1 MTRPTSSDPGLILQ
15 LNAITQ
21 GATCAK
27 RDAVLVSDTSPVIS
41 AAPWRTSPNLDYH
54 ADLKV
59 DAQIATD
66 ELLTF
71 AAKSGNSAAFDE
83 LSRRHSKRIKRHI
96 YRIVRNWEDTE
107 DVLQDSLLKA
117 FMNIAELRADCAF
130 STWLTRIAIN
140 SALMVLRKR
149 RTHTQDFEGKPST
162 STNSLVLQELPDLSP
177 TPESICAERQVQESL
192 RGAILHLPWS
202 FRSVTELYLARDCST
217 REVAETLG
225 ITVGAVKSRLMRAR
239 KALRAS
245 APELHSRMGAGRL

>member
-1 MTRPTSSDPGLILQ
+1 MPK
-15 LNAITQ
+15 N
-21 GATCAK
+21 
-27 RDAVLVSDTSPVIS
+27 DAALVSRTSPVIG
-41 AAPWRTSPNLDYH
+41 AATWRTSPNLDYR
-54 ADLKV
+54 ADLEV
-59 DAQIATD
+59 DTRIATD
-66 ELLTF
+66 ALLTF
-71 AAKSGNSAAFDE
+71 AAKSGNSAAFAE

-117 FMNIAELRADCAF
+117 FMNIGEFRNDCAF

-149 RTHTQDFEGKPST
+149 RRHTNNLEGKPTSST
-162 STNSLVLQELPDLSP
+162 ESLVLQELPDLSP
-177 TPESICAERQVQESL
+177 TPEFLYAEHQARESL

-202 FRSVTELYLARDCST
+202 FRSVTELYLAKDCST

-225 ITVGAVKSRLMRAR
+225 ITVGAVKSRLMRAK

-245 APELHSRMGAGRL
+245 VPELQSRIGVG